1 MTRTHEI
8 IASARVQL
16 FTGAVLSALWI
27 FFAIAHIVT
36 FRATGKASL
45 LVFGIAETLIAVFF
59 LLRTQLKTYTS
70 SPHEWAIA
78 MLGTFLPLLLRP
90 TTDAP
95 VPVSELGLMLGSTM
109 QIAGVLS
116 LNRSLAIV
124 PALREL
130 KTGGMYRLVRHP
142 IYFSYLISF
151 SFYLAANS
159 SIRNLLIVIASLGLL
174 LARVYFEE
182 RLLGQTAEYRA
193 YQSRVRWRLIPFV
206 F

>member
-1 MTRTHEI
+1 MSRIHEI
-8 IASARVQL
+8 IASARTQI
-16 FTGAVLSALWI
+16 FTGTFLAALWV
-27 FFAIAHIVT
+27 FFAIAHLVT
-36 FRATGKASL
+36 FNLTGKASL
-45 LVFGIAETLIAVFF
+45 LVFSTAETLIAVFF
-59 LLRTQLKTYTS
+59 LLRTPPRTFTS
-70 SPHEWAIA
+70 SPHEWVVAV
-78 MLGTFLPLLLRP
+78 LGTFLPLLLRP
-90 TTDAP
+90 TADSP
-95 VPVSELGLMLGSTM
+95 VPAAEWGLVVGSAM

-116 LNRSLAIV
+116 LNRSLALV

-130 KTGGMYRLVRHP
+130 KTAGMYRLVRHP

-151 SFYLAANS
+151 SFYLAANYS
-159 SIRNLLIVIASLGLL
+159 PRNLLIVTASLCLL